1 MNKAKKLEVALS
13 LKLRCE
19 QDREAALGMRVSPG
33 RDHKLMTQLYN
44 AATAFALWQ
53 DSIASGDYDQ
63 MQDFTNNLEEA
74 ALAFAQ
80 K

>member
-1 MNKAKKLEVALS
+1 MTKTEKLEVALA
-13 LKLRCE
+13 LKRRCE
-19 QDREAALGMRVSPG
+19 EDRTAGLAMPTGTDRS
-33 RDHKLMTQLYN
+33 HKLGVQLYN

-53 DSIASGDYDQ
+53 DSNASGDFDQ

-74 ALAFAQ
+74 ALAFAM